1 MNKESIKSGLLL
13 GAISIA
19 ITMLVYV
26 IDTELMVKWWFGLLS
41 LGLSIFL
48 VSYFGIKYRNEE
60 TDGFLS
66 FGKAYVYS
74 FTVIVVSAIVS
85 TLFTF
90 LLYSVIDPELP
101 QTLSDASYEQSLEM
115 MRSFGADPDSIDDET
130 LDKMREQSDKQFSI
144 PGLAKGFIWVIVG
157 CAIIS
162 LITGAIIKKKE
173 PENELL

>member
-1 MNKESIKSGLLL
+1 MNKESVKSGLLL
-13 GAISIA
+13 GVISIA

-48 VSYFGIKYRNEE
+48 VSYFGIKYRKEE
-60 TDGFLS
+60 AGGFLS

-90 LLYSVIDPELP
+90 LLYSVIDPDLP
-101 QTLSDASYEQSLEM
+101 QVLADASYEQSLEM
-115 MRSFGADPDSIDDET
+115 MRSFGADPDSMDDDA
-130 LDKMREQSDKQFSI
+130 LDKIREQADNQFSSA
-144 PGLAKGFIWVIVG
+144 GRAKGLIWILVG
-157 CAIIS
+157 SVIIS

-173 PENELL
+173 PENELI